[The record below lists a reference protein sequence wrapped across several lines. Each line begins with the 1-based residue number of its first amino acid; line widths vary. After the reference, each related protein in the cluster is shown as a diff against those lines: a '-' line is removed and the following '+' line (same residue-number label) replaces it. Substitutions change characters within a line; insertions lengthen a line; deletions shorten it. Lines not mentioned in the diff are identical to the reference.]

1 MLCYGLRVGN
11 YRTAYSSLFGG
22 GCPTAEHI
30 FTKPMTENFVFRKE
44 WREALRGYSAE
55 VRAEVY
61 EAVMAYAFDNE
72 IIEMGELSRM
82 AFNFIKLQ
90 IDSMR
95 ERYQQKCERNRERA
109 KRRWHK
115 DNAEECDTMPNDA
128 EECQPMRGDAINSIQ
143 LNSNQYISLS
153 FEEREKIFEIFYFE
167 RNLATAKQECEK
179 FINHYEANGWCRGNS
194 DKPVKN
200 KVALAKSWKVE
211 REEKRYPEN
220 ILKWLYGCYL
230 IAREKGLQSWLL
242 FEIEKVYVEGDKLII
257 QGTRQL
263 AELIEAVQTQVP
275 RDFTEKL
282 MYGIRRE

>member
-1 MLCYGLRVGN
+1 MGCGGRKHHAALFMLSAGVALRQ
-11 YRTAYSSLFGG
+11 S
-22 GCPTAEHI
+22 I
-30 FTKPMTENFVFRKE
+30 FFEKPMTENFVFRKE

-95 ERYQQKCERNRERA
+95 ELYQQKCERNRERA
-109 KRRWHK
+109 KRRWQK
-115 DNAEECDTMPNDA
+115 DDAEGCDTMPNDA
-128 EECQPMRGDAINSIQ
+128 EGCQPMQGDAINSIQ

-167 RNLATAKQECEK
+167 RNLATAKEEYDK
-179 FINHYEANGWCRGNS
+179 FVNHYEANGWCRGNS

-211 REEKRYPEN
+211 RADKRYPEN
-220 ILKWLYGCYL
+220 IRKWLYGCYL
-230 IAREKGLQSWLL
+230 LAREKGLQSWLL
-242 FEIEKVYVEGDKLII
+242 FEVEKIYAEGDKLVV
-257 QGTRQL
+257 QCSRQI
-263 AELIEAVQTQVP
+263 AELIEAVQEQVP
-275 RDFTEKL
+275 RDL
-282 MYGIRRE
+282 SGRLIYRIRKEA

>member
-1 MLCYGLRVGN
+1 MGCGGRKHHAALFILSAGVALRQ
-11 YRTAYSSLFGG
+11 S
-22 GCPTAEHI
+22 I
-30 FTKPMTENFVFRKE
+30 FFEKPMTEKFVFRKE

-95 ERYQQKCERNRERA
+95 ELYQQKCERNRERA
-109 KRRWHK
+109 NRRWHK
-115 DNAEECDTMPNDA
+115 DDAEGCDTMPNDA
-128 EECQPMRGDAINSIQ
+128 EGCQPMQGDAINTIQ
-143 LNSNQYISLS
+143 YNTIQDNISLS
-153 FEEREKIFEIFYFE
+153 FDEREKIFEIFYFE
-167 RNLATAKQECEK
+167 RNLATAKEEFER

-211 REEKRYPEN
+211 REEKRYPTKVME
-220 ILKWLYGCYL
+220 WLYGVYL
-230 IAREKGLQSWLL
+230 KAKEEGESAEAIISGIERIMEENGKVIIVCNRIAYQLCEMFSQMVERN
-242 FEIEKVYVEGDKLII
+242 FEHSYKV
-257 QGTRQL
+257 
-263 AELIEAVQTQVP
+263 
-275 RDFTEKL
+275 
-282 MYGIRRE
+282 RREA

>member
-1 MLCYGLRVGN
+1 MGCEIGN
-11 YRTAYSSLFGG
+11 YRTALFILSS
-22 GCPTAEHI
+22 AEVALRQSNF

-44 WREALRGYSAE
+44 WREALRGYNAE

-95 ERYQQKCERNRERA
+95 ELYKQKCERNRERA
-109 KRRWHK
+109 NRRWHK
-115 DNAEECDTMPNDA
+115 NNAEGCDTMPNDA
-128 EECQPMRGDAINSIQ
+128 EGCQPMRGDAINSIQ

-167 RNLATAKQECEK
+167 RNLAAAKEEYDK

-194 DKPVKN
+194 DKPVKS

-211 REEKRYPEN
+211 RAEKRYPEN
-220 ILKWLYGCYL
+220 IRKWLYGCYL

-242 FEIEKVYVEGDKLII
+242 FEMERVYFEGDKLVV
-257 QGTRQL
+257 QCSRQI
-263 AELIEAVQTQVP
+263 AELIETVQQQVP
-275 RDFTEKL
+275 RDFSEDL
-282 MYGIRRE
+282 LYRIRREA

>member
-1 MLCYGLRVGN
+1 MGCVWETTAPLLFILSSAEVALRQ
-11 YRTAYSSLFGG
+11 S
-22 GCPTAEHI
+22 I
-30 FTKPMTENFVFRKE
+30 FLTKPMTENFVFRKE

-95 ERYQQKCERNRERA
+95 ELYQQKCERNRERA
-109 KRRWHK
+109 NRRWHK
-115 DNAEECDTMPNDA
+115 DDAEVCDTMPNDA
-128 EECQPMRGDAINSIQ
+128 EGCQPMQGDAINSIQ
-143 LNSNQYISLS
+143 FNSNQYISLS

-167 RNLATAKQECEK
+167 RNLATAKEEYDK
-179 FINHYEANGWCRGNS
+179 FVNHYEANGWCRGNS

-220 ILKWLYGCYL
+220 IRKWLYGCYL
-230 IAREKGLQSWLL
+230 QASAKGLQSWLL
-242 FEIEKVYVEGDKLII
+242 FEVENIYADGDKLVV
-257 QGTRQL
+257 QGTRQV
-263 AELIEAVQTQVP
+263 AELIEAVQMQVP
-275 RDFTEKL
+275 RDFSKKL
-282 MYGIRRE
+282 LYRIRRE

>member
-1 MLCYGLRVGN
+1 MGCGGRKHHAALFILSAGVALRQ
-11 YRTAYSSLFGG
+11 S
-22 GCPTAEHI
+22 I
-30 FTKPMTENFVFRKE
+30 FFEKPMTEKFVFRKE

-95 ERYQQKCERNRERA
+95 ELYQQKCERNRERA
-109 KRRWHK
+109 KRRWQK
-115 DNAEECDTMPNDA
+115 DDAEGCDTMPNDA
-128 EECQPMRGDAINSIQ
+128 EGCQPMQGDAINSIQ

-167 RNLATAKQECEK
+167 RNLATAEEECEK

-211 REEKRYPEN
+211 RAEKRYPEN
-220 ILKWLYGCYL
+220 IRKWLHGCYL
-230 IAREKGLQSWLL
+230 KAREQGLQAWQI
-242 FEIEKVYVEGDKLII
+242 FEVERIYFEGDKLVV
-257 QGTRQL
+257 QCTRQI
-263 AELIEAVQTQVP
+263 AELIETVKNQVP
-275 RDFTEKL
+275 RDFSEAL
-282 MYGIRRE
+282 LYRIRREA

>member
-1 MLCYGLRVGN
+1 
-11 YRTAYSSLFGG
+11 
-22 GCPTAEHI
+22 
-30 FTKPMTENFVFRKE
+30 MTENFVFRKE
-44 WREALRGYSAE
+44 WREALRGYNAE

-95 ERYQQKCERNRERA
+95 ELYQQKCERNRERA
-109 KRRWHK
+109 NRRWHK

-128 EECQPMRGDAINSIQ
+128 KRCRRMPTDAINSTQ

-167 RNLATAKQECEK
+167 RNLAAAKEEYDK

-211 REEKRYPEN
+211 RAEKRYPEN
-220 ILKWLYGCYL
+220 IRKWLYGCYL
-230 IAREKGLQSWLL
+230 LAREKGLQSWLL
-242 FEIEKVYVEGDKLII
+242 FEVEKIFTEGDKLLV
-257 QGTRQL
+257 QCSRQI
-263 AELIEAVQTQVP
+263 AELIEAVQEQVP
-275 RDFTEKL
+275 RDFSGRL
-282 MYGIRRE
+282 IYRIRKEA

>member
-1 MLCYGLRVGN
+1 MGCGGRKHHAALFILSAGVALRQ
-11 YRTAYSSLFGG
+11 S
-22 GCPTAEHI
+22 I
-30 FTKPMTENFVFRKE
+30 FFEKPMTENFVFRKE

-95 ERYQQKCERNRERA
+95 ELYQQKCERNRERA
-109 KRRWHK
+109 KRRWQK
-115 DNAEECDTMPNDA
+115 DDAEGCDTMPNDA
-128 EECQPMRGDAINSIQ
+128 EGCQPMQGDAINSIQ

-153 FEEREKIFEIFYFE
+153 FEERENIFEIFYFE
-167 RNLATAKQECEK
+167 RNLATAKEEYDK
-179 FINHYEANGWCRGNS
+179 FVYHYEANGWCRANS

-211 REEKRYPEN
+211 RAEKRYPEN
-220 ILKWLYGCYL
+220 IRKWLYGCYL
-230 IAREKGLQSWLL
+230 LAREKGLQSWLL
-242 FEIEKVYVEGDKLII
+242 FEVEKIFTEGDKLVV
-257 QGTRQL
+257 QCSRQI
-263 AELIEAVQTQVP
+263 AELIEAVQDPVP
-275 RDFTEKL
+275 RDFSEKL
-282 MYGIRRE
+282 FYRIRKE

>member
-1 MLCYGLRVGN
+1 
-11 YRTAYSSLFGG
+11 
-22 GCPTAEHI
+22 
-30 FTKPMTENFVFRKE
+30 MTEKFVFRKE

-95 ERYQQKCERNRERA
+95 ELYQQKCERNRERA
-109 KRRWHK
+109 NRRWHK
-115 DNAEECDTMPNDA
+115 DDAEGCDTMPNDA
-128 EECQPMRGDAINSIQ
+128 EGCQPMQGNAINSIQ
-143 LNSNQYISLS
+143 FNSNQYISLS

-167 RNLATAKQECEK
+167 RNLATAKEEYDK
-179 FINHYEANGWCRGNS
+179 FVNHYEANGWCRGNS

-211 REEKRYPEN
+211 REERKYAPQVM
-220 ILKWLYGCYL
+220 KWLHAIYTAMKTNGCQHRIISDIDNITTQDGVINIYTD
-230 IAREKGLQSWLL
+230 RELATIFDKYVA
-242 FEIEKVYVEGDKLII
+242 KVPLPFNYHKI
-257 QGTRQL
+257 
-263 AELIEAVQTQVP
+263 
-275 RDFTEKL
+275 
-282 MYGIRRE
+282 MYKVKKK